1 MDRELWVDDPQLV
14 HWRLPSC
21 AVVGN
26 SGRLRVEH
34 HAARIDAHD
43 IVIRFNQG
51 KTQTFEH
58 LVGRKSSFR
67 MFNGPYV
74 GPKQGGEVTIA
85 QVCTRSLS
93 VVPQPAHEHPPFA
106 HNHHMPCPTQRT
118 HATGLWVAR
127 NTARCPFSAKD
138 PLYYSAFLKSEAQ
151 HRTYALCRPAHLT
164 VASARTWRCHSAQ
177 PSHHATLLSPA
188 GPVPRGA
195 RRVDDAGSV
204 WIWFQQICL
213 VPITSML
220 LLRRLNPSLTRCAAD
235 G

>member
-138 PLYYSAFLKSEAQ
+138 PLYYSAFLKRGTAPHLRPLQAGAPHCSFG
-151 HRTYALCRPAHLT
+151 TYLEMPQCTAVSPCHPSVACGPRPA
-164 VASARTWRCHSAQ
+164 
-177 PSHHATLLSPA
+177 
-188 GPVPRGA
+188 RGSS
-195 RRVDDAGSV
+195 RG
-204 WIWFQQICL
+204 
-213 VPITSML
+213 
-220 LLRRLNPSLTRCAAD
+220 
-235 G
+235 

>member
-93 VVPQPAHEHPPFA
+93 VVPQPARAPPLRTQPSYAVSHPA
-106 HNHHMPCPTQRT
+106 DACHR
-118 HATGLWVAR
+118 ALGG
-127 NTARCPFSAKD
+127 
-138 PLYYSAFLKSEAQ
+138 AQ
-151 HRTYALCRPAHLT
+151 HSAVPILSERSAILFGISEKRGTAPHLRPLQAGAPHCSFGTYLEMPQCTAVSPCHPSVACGPRPA
-164 VASARTWRCHSAQ
+164 
-177 PSHHATLLSPA
+177 
-188 GPVPRGA
+188 RGSS
-195 RRVDDAGSV
+195 RG
-204 WIWFQQICL
+204 
-213 VPITSML
+213 
-220 LLRRLNPSLTRCAAD
+220 
-235 G
+235 

>member
-1 MDRELWVDDPQLV
+1 VDDPQLV
-14 HWRLPSC
+14 HWHLPSC

-93 VVPQPAHEHPPFA
+93 VVPQHS
-106 HNHHMPCPTQRT
+106 T
-118 HATGLWVAR
+118 
-127 NTARCPFSAKD
+127 
-138 PLYYSAFLKSEAQ
+138 AQ
-151 HRTYALCRPAHLT
+151 HSTAPTPSAGRRT
-164 VASARTWRCHSAQ
+164 
-177 PSHHATLLSPA
+177 
-188 GPVPRGA
+188 
-195 RRVDDAGSV
+195 
-204 WIWFQQICL
+204 
-213 VPITSML
+213 
-220 LLRRLNPSLTRCAAD
+220 SL
-235 G
+235 